1 MYPCVCAERK
11 KKKKGRKE
19 GKKEKRKRK
28 RWAVLKT
35 VSRDP
40 AAHSKPVLSD
50 CRS

>member
-1 MYPCVCAERK
+1 MYPCVCAER